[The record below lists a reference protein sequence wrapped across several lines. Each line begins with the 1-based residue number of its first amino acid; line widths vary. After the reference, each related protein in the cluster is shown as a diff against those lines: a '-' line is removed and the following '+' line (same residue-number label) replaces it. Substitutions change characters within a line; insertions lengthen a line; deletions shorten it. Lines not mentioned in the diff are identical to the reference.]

1 MQTVLQL
8 ISQNFSECLKKIKDV
23 RTEQKKLHSDLKKDI
38 EYLGSDKKLS
48 DEKKKELR
56 TKTANR
62 DDLQAEL
69 VRYIL

>member
-1 MQTVLQL
+1 MQTVQQL
-8 ISQNFSECLKKIKDV
+8 ISQKFSECLKKIKDV

>member
-1 MQTVLQL
+1 MQTAQQL

>member
-69 VRYIL
+69 VRYIF